1 MATIRVDRW
10 PITVQLHPAEYLPG
24 WLMRVGCRY
33 QLTPIQILRELRVP
47 RSPTGYHLVLEH
59 LSLHARWIAA
69 HLGVPAGD
77 LRAALWGR
85 PIDAAAARY
94 LVHHRHIR
102 PDRGGSRF
110 CARCL
115 AEPDPWWH
123 AGWAN
128 PLLPLCVRHQV
139 YLQSTCEGC
148 GQVPWTG
155 TAWMSALAPP
165 WQCPQRHAREPQR
178 PGRVRPFCRY
188 DLRDAA
194 VLAAPAK
201 LCHAQQN
208 LIEFA
213 ALADLQPSRQ
223 LRYGTTDMPIT
234 EVLDELCRRFV
245 DTIGSPVRG
254 PGDRPGQSEQGDPPA
269 RQNWHA
275 THWPFQAGSQP
286 ASL

>member
-10 PITVQLHPAEYLPG
+10 PITVGLHPGEYLPG

-33 QLTPIQILRELRVP
+33 QLTPVQILRGLRVP

-94 LVHHRHIR
+94 LVHHRRIR
-102 PDRGGSRF
+102 PDRGGARF

-115 AEPDPWWH
+115 AESEPWWR
-123 AGWAN
+123 ADWAN

-139 YLQSTCEGC
+139 YLRSICEGC

-165 WQCPQRHAREPQR
+165 WQCPQRHARDPQR
-178 PGRVRPFCRY
+178 LGRVRPFCRY
-188 DLRDAA
+188 DLRDAV

-201 LCHAQQN
+201 LCDAQQN

-213 ALADLQPSRQ
+213 ALADLQPSLQ
-223 LRYGTTDMPIT
+223 LRYGTDVLIT
-234 EVLDELCRRFV
+234 EALDELCRRFLE
-245 DTIGSPVRG
+245 TIDATQSNGYYTDGPPVSPTMFDDRRVSSPRG
-254 PGDRPGQSEQGDPPA
+254 HRYSWCD
-269 RQNWHA
+269 
-275 THWPFQAGSQP
+275 
-286 ASL
+286 